1 MFINNYLLI
10 KYFNMKNNNLNDKL
24 ANFCSNE
31 KEEQKEEVIVNKDG
45 LFERVDY
52 VNKKY
57 ITQDGRQLLKETL
70 FN

>member
-1 MFINNYLLI
+1 
-10 KYFNMKNNNLNDKL
+10 MKKNNLNDKL
-24 ANFCSNE
+24 ENFCSNE
-31 KEEQKEEVIVNKDG
+31 KEEQKEEIIGKKDG

-57 ITQDGRQLLKETL
+57 VSEDGRQLLKETL